1 MHFLRRK
8 LWKDQCK
15 RWVIPRVL
23 SLESF
28 EYFGASKHFS
38 LQKKRVIFMSKTLMG
53 WVGWGANQSGVVNF
67 HCMQMSLLMSIHYI
81 VCSFFSQIEALDLH
95 TQSIQKQII
104 EYHINSK
111 FYTSKRTRLSIKQD
125 VKNFWRG
132 ILFHVKLI
140 TSSFLF

>member
-38 LQKKRVIFMSKTLMG
+38 LQKKRDLYEQNFDMVGGGGGGKT
-53 WVGWGANQSGVVNF
+53 
-67 HCMQMSLLMSIHYI
+67 SLVL
-81 VCSFFSQIEALDLH
+81 
-95 TQSIQKQII
+95 
-104 EYHINSK
+104 
-111 FYTSKRTRLSIKQD
+111 
-125 VKNFWRG
+125 
-132 ILFHVKLI
+132 
-140 TSSFLF
+140 